1 MGGYTH
7 ANYMY
12 VGMIMENVASIDFT
26 SSYPSVMIRKKYP
39 MQPFTKI
46 HIKDLN
52 DFRYCIKNYPCVF
65 EVELTNV
72 IAKNVITFYQ
82 GQNALYVIMP
92 LLITAELC
100 QQIEYLH
107 ISQILTL
114 RTLNNFILMNICQS
128 VNFIHLVTAI
138 CLNKL

>member
-12 VGMIMENVASIDFT
+12 VGMVLENVASIDFT

-39 MQPFTKI
+39 MQPFTKV
-46 HIKDLN
+46 HIKDLT

-72 IAKNVITFYQ
+72 IAKNVITFYHV
-82 GQNALYVIMP
+82 QNVLFVIML
-92 LLITAELC
+92 LLIMGELYR
-100 QQIEYLH
+100 QIEYLH
-107 ISQILTL
+107 ILQILTL
-114 RTLNNFILMNICQS
+114 RTLNNFILMSICQL
-128 VNFIHLVTAI
+128 VNFTRQVMDI